1 MDQKLEIRNT
11 PVWVLPNIGRV
22 GWVRNIEFGTNVSNE
37 MLLSAAK
44 DRVIS
49 FTVSELLRKNQKEGG
64 KITPSP
70 TQVRVKTKIID
81 LERKDWYS
89 SKSDVKN
96 IYGSKGKSNVNYLPN
111 NKPKKC

>member
-1 MDQKLEIRNT
+1 
-11 PVWVLPNIGRV
+11 
-22 GWVRNIEFGTNVSNE
+22 

-81 LERKDWYS
+81 LERKD
-89 SKSDVKN
+89 
-96 IYGSKGKSNVNYLPN
+96 
-111 NKPKKC
+111 